1 MTVVMV
7 MVALGDGDDGDG
19 GDGDLDD
26 GDGGDLDDG
35 DGGCDDH

>member
-1 MTVVMV
+1 MVMV
-7 MVALGDGDDGDG
+7 MVALGDGV
-19 GDGDLDD
+19 DGDLDD